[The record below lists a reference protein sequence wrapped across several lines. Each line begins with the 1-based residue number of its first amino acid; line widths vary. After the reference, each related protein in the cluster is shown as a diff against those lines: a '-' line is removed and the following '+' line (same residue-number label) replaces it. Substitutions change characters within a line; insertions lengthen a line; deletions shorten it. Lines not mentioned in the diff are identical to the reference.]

1 MLQDSARDRQKGE
14 ATPELQVCGI
24 PFAKNAHA
32 MWVYD
37 RETLAFL
44 EVNEAAIQK
53 YGYSRTEFL
62 ALTIADIRP
71 QEDVPEL
78 MQKTRIRGAATGLE
92 VRHRTR
98 HGAIVPVAIT
108 SWQLIFRGRP
118 AELVLAR
125 WDGQG

>member
-1 MLQDSARDRQKGE
+1 MLQGSARDRQKGE

-24 PFAKNAHA
+24 PFAKNPHA
-32 MWVYD
+32 MWVFD

-44 EVNEAAIQK
+44 EVNDAAIQK
-53 YGYSRTEFL
+53 YGYSRAEFL

-71 QEDVPEL
+71 PEDVPEL
-78 MQKTRIRGAATGLE
+78 LMKTRTRGAATGLE

-98 HGAIVPVAIT
+98 HGAIVPVSIT
-108 SWQLIFRGRP
+108 SWQLTFRGRP

-125 WDGQG
+125 WEDAG